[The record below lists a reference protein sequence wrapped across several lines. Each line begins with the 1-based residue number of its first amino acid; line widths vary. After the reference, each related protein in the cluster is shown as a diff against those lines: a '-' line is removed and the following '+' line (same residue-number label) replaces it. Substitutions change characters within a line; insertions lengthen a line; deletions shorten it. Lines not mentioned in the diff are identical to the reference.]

1 MLLTRENGEDI
12 QIAHEDHDGVHCSIG
27 SRCCWSTTIKP
38 QADTTK
44 NTKETCSFSF
54 CQHGQSVCKG
64 CYLRHQ
70 MSSKEAQSS
79 IKCLCES
86 DKHCF
91 SPGTYTP
98 LPSNTPLHHQ
108 LEMTT
113 AAAQDESHTFLS
125 HLENPCHHQIDT

>member
-1 MLLTRENGEDI
+1 MLRERYKCCSQERMVKIFGQHMKI
-12 QIAHEDHDGVHCSIG
+12 MMGVHCSIG
-27 SRCCWSTTIKP
+27 SRGCWSTTIKP

-44 NTKETCSFSF
+44 NTKEICSFSF
-54 CQHGQSVCKG
+54 CQHGQSVCKN

-86 DKHCF
+86 DEHCF
-91 SPGTYTP
+91 SPETYTP
-98 LPSNTPLHHQ
+98 LPSNTPLRHQ

-113 AAAQDESHTFLS
+113 AAAPDESYTS
-125 HLENPCHHQIDT
+125 SPI